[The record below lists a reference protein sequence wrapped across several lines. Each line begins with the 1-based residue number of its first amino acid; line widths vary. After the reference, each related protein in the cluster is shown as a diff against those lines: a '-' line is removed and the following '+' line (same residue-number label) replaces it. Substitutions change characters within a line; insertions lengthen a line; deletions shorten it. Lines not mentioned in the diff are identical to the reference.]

1 MLNWLRSL
9 FSKQSS
15 ATNTTSTETTTTTQ
29 NEELVKYLIVGLG
42 NVGDK
47 YDDTRHNIGFDVV
60 DQLAEKYNANF
71 SLERHAFKATA
82 RYKSRELV
90 LIKPTTYMN
99 LSGKAVRYWMQQYKI
114 PQERVLII
122 VDDKD
127 LPLVKLRLRSKGS
140 AGGHNGL
147 RNIEEVL
154 GNNQYTRLRFGI
166 GNNFPR
172 GKQVQFVL
180 GKWKDDE
187 AAALPEGINRAIEI
201 IESFVAIGVER
212 TMSLYNK
219 K

>member
-1 MLNWLRSL
+1 MLKWLRSL
-9 FSKQSS
+9 FS
-15 ATNTTSTETTTTTQ
+15 NEQ
-29 NEELVKYLIVGLG
+29 NASLSPSNQEELVKYLIVGLG
-42 NVGDK
+42 NIGSD
-47 YDDTRHNIGFDVV
+47 YENTRHNIGFDVV
-60 DQLAEKYNANF
+60 DAMAQKYNSSF
-71 SLERHAFKATA
+71 SLERHAHKASA
-82 RYKSRELV
+82 RFKSRELI

-166 GNNFPR
+166 GNDFPR

-180 GKWKDDE
+180 GKWKEDE
-187 AAALPEGINRAIEI
+187 AAALPEGIDRAIEM
-201 IESFVAIGVER
+201 IESFVAIGVDR
-212 TMSLYNK
+212 TMGIYNK
-219 K
+219 KK